1 MKYIL
6 AVIATT
12 TFIMNAQEAKTE
24 TELEWSTLFMA
35 FLPVP
40 KPQDLSP
47 SPIFDNGTPAARQ
60 KALDE
65 AQQVLCEMEKRQQ
78 RLQDVADNA
87 KLAVEQQRAQIEKMK
102 KSNL

>member
-6 AVIATT
+6 ALVLTT
-12 TFIMNAQEAKTE
+12 TFIMNAQENE
-24 TELEWSTLFMA
+24 SHYEWSILFME
-35 FLPVP
+35 FLPVAI
-40 KPQDLSP
+40 PQDLSP

-65 AQQVLCEMEKRQQ
+65 AQQALCEMEKRQQ
-78 RLQDVADNA
+78 RLQAVADDA
-87 KLAVEQQRAQIEKMK
+87 RLSVEQQRAQIEKMK